1 MWSRGEPNA
10 HFQIDLKSVTLRPTH
25 FAYRGDYGGGGN
37 HPRSFE
43 LQGSNDGVSWTT
55 LSKHSGEAW
64 DEQHVAKDWPI
75 STDGYY
81 RIFRV
86 QNLGEP
92 NHLCCSGI
100 ELYGLVEAR
109 RRAASLA
116 LGVTGAQ
123 SGRVTKRPIGRTCAW
138 PPGSR
143 WAAAAVP
150 RTRRPSTSPSR
161 PPPSAWFTPPAR

>member
-10 HFQIDLKSVTLRPTH
+10 HFQIDLKSVTLRPTD

-64 DEQHVAKDWPI
+64 AGQHVAKDWPI
-75 STDGYY
+75 CTDGYY

-100 ELYGLVEAR
+100 ELYGLVRRGDRRRRRRHASGASGALLAGAARSAR
-109 RRAASLA
+109 RAGR
-116 LGVTGAQ
+116 GRRQ
-123 SGRVTKRPIGRTCAW
+123 S
-138 PPGSR
+138 PGS
-143 WAAAAVP
+143 
-150 RTRRPSTSPSR
+150 
-161 PPPSAWFTPPAR
+161 